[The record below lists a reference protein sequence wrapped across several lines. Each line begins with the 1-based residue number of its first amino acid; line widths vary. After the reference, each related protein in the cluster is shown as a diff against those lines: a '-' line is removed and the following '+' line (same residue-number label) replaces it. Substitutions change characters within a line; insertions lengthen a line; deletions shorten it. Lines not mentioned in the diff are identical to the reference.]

1 MLIKEK
7 YKNLDFVL
15 KRFREFLRTNRITL
29 NTRCGINVTDKEIN
43 AKKGD
48 LLEWVD
54 ERYDLVFSSD
64 YNDYLKHEPGSK
76 ESDVLSDFK
85 TYVIYIRNLSHKK
98 AMERLINI
106 SKEGQGKGN
115 DQGETDIA
123 EESDSIQP

>member
-15 KRFREFLRTNRITL
+15 KRFREFLRANRIIL
-29 NTRCGINVTDKEIN
+29 NLRCGINVTDKELN

-54 ERYDLVFSSD
+54 ERYDLVFSSE
-64 YNDYLKHEPGSK
+64 YNDYLKHKPGSK

-85 TYVIYIRNLSHKK
+85 TYVIYIRNLSHKR

-115 DQGETDIA
+115 DQCETNIA

>member
-15 KRFREFLRTNRITL
+15 KRFREFLKANRITL
-29 NTRCGINVTDKEIN
+29 NMRCGINVTNKEIN

-48 LLEWVD
+48 LLEWID
-54 ERYDLVFSSD
+54 ERYDLVFSYD

-85 TYVIYIRNLSHKK
+85 TYVIYIRNLSQQK

-106 SKEGQGKGN
+106 SKEEPSKGN

>member
-15 KRFREFLRTNRITL
+15 KRFREFLKANRITL
-29 NTRCGINVTDKEIN
+29 NMRCGINVTNKEIN

-54 ERYDLVFSSD
+54 ERYDLVFSYD

-85 TYVIYIRNLSHKK
+85 TYVVYIRNLSQQK

-106 SKEGQGKGN
+106 SKEEPSKGN